1 MTRHL
6 ADLYRYRALIGTLV
20 LRELRARYRGSFLGF
35 LWSFL
40 NPLLLMLVYALVFS
54 IYLRVPMEGYAV
66 FLFSG
71 LLPWLWFSSSLAHA
85 SGVIVASGA
94 LVKRILFPAEVLPLV
109 SVLANLINMLLSLPL
124 LLVFLLAFGIRLHG
138 VLLFLPLLLVL
149 QLLLTTGL
157 ALALSALN
165 VHLRDVEQILTN
177 GLTLLFFL
185 TPILYPGIH
194 RADDDPPRRVADRAA
209 AAPLLPEPDRGAGP
223 ELPEHLLLRPRA
235 ALDPPRY
242 RDHLRGARAGRGLVG
257 VRSPPRQP
265 GRGDLTVSATP
276 DAAEIAISL
285 RDVSKRFRLYRGRQV
300 STVKDLFVRLFVGS
314 SGAGLFS
321 GEELWALHDV
331 SLDLGRGRMVGIV
344 GSNGSGKSTLLKVLG
359 GILKPTTGQVS
370 VRGRVSA
377 LIELGAGFHPE
388 FTGRENIYIN
398 GVLLGLTR
406 AEIRARFDEIVAFA
420 GLEPFIDSPVKT
432 YSSGMYM
439 RLGFAI
445 AVTVDPDILLIDEVL
460 AVGDEAFQHR
470 CVGKIQEFKARG
482 KTIVLVSHDL
492 GSIERLCD
500 EAVWLDAGRLQ
511 VHGETRE
518 VVGRYLDHV
527 AREEARALGV
537 EHDRAEAIART
548 GTAARWGSREVELT
562 RVQLAGGDGR
572 RAIPLRDG

>member
-1 MTRHL
+1 M
-6 ADLYRYRALIGTLV
+6 
-20 LRELRARYRGSFLGF
+20 
-35 LWSFL
+35 
-40 NPLLLMLVYALVFS
+40 
-54 IYLRVPMEGYAV
+54 
-66 FLFSG
+66 
-71 LLPWLWFSSSLAHA
+71 
-85 SGVIVASGA
+85 
-94 LVKRILFPAEVLPLV
+94 
-109 SVLANLINMLLSLPL
+109 
-124 LLVFLLAFGIRLHG
+124 
-138 VLLFLPLLLVL
+138 
-149 QLLLTTGL
+149 
-157 ALALSALN
+157 
-165 VHLRDVEQILTN
+165 
-177 GLTLLFFL
+177 
-185 TPILYPGIH
+185 
-194 RADDDPPRRVADRAA
+194 
-209 AAPLLPEPDRGAGP
+209 
-223 ELPEHLLLRPRA
+223 
-235 ALDPPRY
+235 
-242 RDHLRGARAGRGLVG
+242 
-257 VRSPPRQP
+257 
-265 GRGDLTVSATP
+265 SATP
-276 DAAEIAISL
+276 DAPEIAISL
-285 RDVSKRFRLYRGRQV
+285 RGVSKRFRLYRGRQV
-300 STVKDLFVRLFVGS
+300 STVKDLFVRLFVGQRRT
-314 SGAGLFS
+314 GLFS

-331 SLDLGRGRMVGIV
+331 SLDLGRGRMVGII

-420 GLEPFIDSPVKT
+420 GLEAFIDSPVKT

-445 AVTVDPDILLIDEVL
+445 AVTVTPTSSSSTRSWPS
-460 AVGDEAFQHR
+460 ATRPSSTGAWAR
-470 CVGKIQEFKARG
+470 SRSSRRRG

-500 EAVWLDAGRLQ
+500 EAVWLDKGRLQ
-511 VHGETRE
+511 LHGETRE

-572 RAIPLRDG
+572 ERYLFETGEPCAVHLSFRAHRPVEDPVFGVGVFRKDGVCCYGTNTAVEGLTFGKVDGEGVVTMQIDRLDLVEGEYLLDVAVHARDGHPYDYHSRLYAFAVRSRVRDTGVARLSHRWRLQHGPGDGA